1 MPSINDRIGSQNV
14 IRVLSNA
21 SAPPTKLVNMNDVDT
36 SREGE
41 NGLVLVWDSNSKKF
55 ILTDKVQSATLI
67 QTGISSISNT
77 TNSSTFTTGALTV
90 AGGVGISKNL
100 TLGTGLVAAGIA
112 TFSGNIDANASVD
125 VFRDLRVN
133 NNLSVTGLTTFTGI
147 TTTVGDLYVGGD
159 LYLQDDLVL
168 DNVSGTSLNISGVA
182 TAGSVSIGVT
192 EVLSSTFGL
201 KNISSLDATTT
212 ATIEAAIES
221 GSNTFDSLNITGIAT
236 FTDDVIFQGNAPSQN
251 ITFDAS
257 ENDLEFSDDARLKF
271 GNGDDLEIW
280 HGAPNSHIKNSTGDF
295 KIRSDSLI
303 LKRADDSE
311 AYLKATVNQDVIL
324 YYNGNEKIQTTTHG
338 AVVTGILT
346 ATSVSLDEIDGG
358 SF

>member
-41 NGLVLVWDSNSKKF
+41 NGLVLVWDASSKKF
-55 ILTDKVQSATLI
+55 VLSDKVQSATLI

-77 TNSSTFTTGALTV
+77 TQSSTATTGALTV

-125 VFRDLRVN
+125 IFRDLKVN
-133 NNLSVTGLTTFTGI
+133 NNLSVTGLTTLTGI

-168 DNVSGTSLNISGVA
+168 DNVSGTSLNISGVS
-182 TAGSVSIGVT
+182 TVGSVSIGAT

-201 KNISSLDATTT
+201 KNITTLDATTT

-236 FTDDVIFQGNAPSQN
+236 FTGDVIFQGNAPSQN

-257 ENDLEFSDDARLKF
+257 ENDLEFSDAARLKF
-271 GNGDDLEIW
+271 GNSDDLEIW
-280 HGAPNSHIKNSTGDF
+280 HSGNSHIKNDTGDL
-295 KIRSDSLI
+295 KIRGDSII
-303 LKRADDSE
+303 LKRGDDSE
-311 AYLKATVNQDVIL
+311 AYLKATVNEDVKL
-324 YYNGNEKIQTTTHG
+324 YYNGNEKITTTTYG
-338 AVVTGILT
+338 AKVTGILS
-346 ATSVSLDEIDGG
+346 ATSISLDEIDGG

>member
-41 NGLVLVWDSNSKKF
+41 NGLVLVWDASSKKF
-55 ILTDKVQSATLI
+55 VLSDKVQSATLI

-77 TNSSTFTTGALTV
+77 TQSSTATTGALTV

-112 TFSGNIDANASVD
+112 TFTGNIDANSSVD
-125 VFRDLRVN
+125 IFRDLKVN
-133 NNLSVTGLTTFTGI
+133 NNLSVTGLTTLTGI

-192 EVLSSTFGL
+192 EVLSSTFTL
-201 KNISSLDATTT
+201 KNITSLDATTT

-221 GSNTFDSLNITGIAT
+221 GPNTFDSLNITGIAT
-236 FTDDVIFQGNAPSQN
+236 FNSDVKFNGNTSGMLWD
-251 ITFDAS
+251 FS
-257 ENDLEFSDDARLKF
+257 SNDFILYDNTRLEFGSNTDF
-271 GNGDDLEIW
+271 EIW
-280 HGAPNSHIKNSTGDF
+280 HGGAHTYMKNSGGDLRIRGD
-295 KIRSDSLI
+295 KIL

-311 AYLKATVNQDVIL
+311 RYLEANVNNEVIL
-324 YYNGNEKIQTTTHG
+324 FHNGNEKITTTTYG
-338 AVVTGILT
+338 AKITGILS
-346 ATSVSLDEIDGG
+346 ATSLSIDEIDGG